1 MDTNGLEEEEEKEK
15 EEDGDII
22 LCVQN
27 RGLNFYRKSKYYP

>member
-22 LCVQN
+22 LCV
-27 RGLNFYRKSKYYP
+27 YKIEV